1 MEKIKNISQIPFFF
15 FVIKKKKNNLQKKER
30 KNLNVSKVHFQ
41 F

>member
-15 FVIKKKKNNLQKKER
+15 FVIKKKNNLQKKER